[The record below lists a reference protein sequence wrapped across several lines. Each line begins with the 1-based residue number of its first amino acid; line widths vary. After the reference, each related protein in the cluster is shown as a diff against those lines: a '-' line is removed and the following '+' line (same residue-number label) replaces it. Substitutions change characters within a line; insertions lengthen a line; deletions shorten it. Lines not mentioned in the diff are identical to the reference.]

1 MLDKEYLEKT
11 LSWIPRI
18 NKFSTD
24 DLELLSQELSYL
36 EQRLSSLWDFSY
48 VGKGCTWDNPVNK
61 FIKEGS
67 AVKFLYEECWVD
79 DNQQSS
85 STKTRIRNSD
95 PCMLEITQIQ
105 AAVKQGSFTVED
117 LIISCYEKASRYDG
131 KINSFISIRNLNELL
146 QDWKIQSLVEGSLTG
161 IPIAY
166 KDSIATA
173 GIKTTHGSYAF
184 RDNIPDEDA
193 YVVDRYRREGAIVF
207 GKTNLCEFGHG
218 DHEFSGLPCNPW
230 NLKYKTG
237 ESSSGSGA
245 ALAARF
251 VPAAMGT
258 DGCGSIRVPASFCGV
273 VGLKPTHGLVSNYGI
288 TPGGWTLGQV
298 GPMARSVIDVG
309 ILLRAIAGYDSRD
322 PRTKC
327 IEVPDFNSVKIQ
339 KRGGIT
345 IGVPKSWIYASG
357 TDVEV
362 YNSFKIALEVL
373 GRIPEVEILE
383 IPLELAC
390 FSQTVAF
397 TILKCEKYIDMER
410 ILNLEIGH
418 QSKRKITQGGLLPA
432 SCYIRARVLQQAI
445 FDEFMQAFSRV
456 DVIVTPTT
464 PITAATPK
472 ETIGCNNDP
481 TFGGSEFTSVANLL
495 GAPAL
500 SVPAGFS
507 SRNLPIG
514 LQFMGMPYSEVLLL
528 YLGREF
534 QKNTDWH
541 TLIPTLKE

>member
-1 MLDKEYLEKT
+1 MFDKKYLEKM
-11 LSWIPRI
+11 LDWIPRTK
-18 NKFSTD
+18 KFSTD

-36 EQRLSSLWDFSY
+36 KQRLSSLWDFNY
-48 VGKGCTWDNPVNK
+48 VGKGCTWDNPVDK
-61 FIKEGS
+61 FTKKGS
-67 AVKFLYEECWVD
+67 GAKFLYERYWVD
-79 DNQQSS
+79 DDQQSS
-85 STKTRIRNSD
+85 SMKSRIRDSE

-117 LIISCYEKASRYDG
+117 LIGSCYKRASCYDE

-166 KDSIATA
+166 KDGIATA
-173 GIKTTHGSYAF
+173 GIKTTHGSNAF

-193 YVVDRYRREGAIVF
+193 YVVDRYKREGAIVF
-207 GKTNLCEFGHG
+207 GKTNLCEFGRCYT
-218 DHEFSGLPCNPW
+218 FSGEPHNPW
-230 NLKYKTG
+230 NLKYPPG
-237 ESSSGSGA
+237 DSSSGSAA

-251 VPAAMGT
+251 VPAAVGT
-258 DGCGSIRVPASFCGV
+258 DGCGSIRVPASFSGV
-273 VGLKPTHGLVSNYGI
+273 VGLKPTHGLVSNYG
-288 TPGGWTLGQV
+288 TMPSGWTLGQI

-322 PRTKC
+322 PRTKH
-327 IEVPDFNSVKIQ
+327 IEVPDFNSIKIQ
-339 KRGGIT
+339 KRGGII

-373 GRIPEVEILE
+373 GRIPEVSILE
-383 IPLELAC
+383 IPLELAR

-397 TILKCEKYIDMER
+397 TILKCESYIDAER
-410 ILNLEIGH
+410 NLNLDIAH
-418 QSKRKITQGGLLPA
+418 QSRRVRIQGGLIPA

-464 PITAATPK
+464 PITAAPPK
-472 ETIGCNNDP
+472 ETIGSNNDP
-481 TFGGSEFTSVANLL
+481 TFGGSEFTSAANLL